1 MWQLVEL
8 STKTSVVN
16 RDKTILKI
24 RIIHS
29 NQMFDKI
36 MIVKEIEEIAFKSA
50 PLIGVYFFGMDE
62 RYLCHFFVKKTFEIF
77 L

>member
-1 MWQLVEL
+1 
-8 STKTSVVN
+8 
-16 RDKTILKI
+16 
-24 RIIHS
+24 
-29 NQMFDKI
+29 MFDKI
-36 MIVKEIEEIAFKSA
+36 MIVKEIEEIEEIAFKSA